1 MLSYLIYFSKASGLM
16 TEQSLQQILEES
28 RKWNTDHQL
37 TGMLVYV
44 EGKFLT
50 GEQDNEHPVLEGRFM
65 QVLEGKDADVKEIFE
80 KIRLDDRHQDLV
92 VLKQGAIAE
101 RSFKNWDMGFK
112 HLDHPDDLAGFI
124 NLNDW
129 QQPILDDNQAL
140 NFLKSFYQAVN
151 NKNN

>member
-1 MLSYLIYFSKASGLM
+1 MLFYLIYFSKASGLM
-16 TEQSLQQILEES
+16 PEQSLQQILNES
-28 RKWNTDHQL
+28 RRGNTDHQL

-50 GEQDNEHPVLEGRFM
+50 GDQNNDHPVLEGRFM
-65 QVLEGKDADVKEIFE
+65 QVLEGKEADVKEIFE
-80 KIRLDDRHQDLV
+80 KIRLDHRHMDLV
-92 VLKQGAIAE
+92 VLKQGPIAE

-151 NKNN
+151 NKI